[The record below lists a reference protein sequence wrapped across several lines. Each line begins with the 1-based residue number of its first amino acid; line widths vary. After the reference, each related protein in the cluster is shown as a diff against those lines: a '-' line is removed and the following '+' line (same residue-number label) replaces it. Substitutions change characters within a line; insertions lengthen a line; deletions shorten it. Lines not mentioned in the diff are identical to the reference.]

1 MEGQLKLTLV
11 SGIFF
16 LKMAVHGVLTDFLY
30 LTIVANFS
38 LFSPNSCVGIFH
50 YSMCIY
56 FLKKKLLY
64 CTDFYR
70 HAHSPRNLCLFD
82 AIVIGEKV

>member
-56 FLKKKLLY
+56 FLKKNCYIALIFIDMLTHLVTY
-64 CTDFYR
+64 AY
-70 HAHSPRNLCLFD
+70 LMQ
-82 AIVIGEKV
+82 